1 MAVPCFKALTDQYT
15 TWDQLRTYL
24 SSSEGG
30 SLRIIDCNRDSL
42 YIIRYDKA
50 TSQFDVPHVPWF
62 RSVIWNAA
70 TNRPVCVAPPK
81 AQEGLPDSV
90 EGLRFEQFLEGVMI
104 NVYLDSSYNIQLA
117 TRSKLGATGTFYS
130 SRSFYDLLNEALN
143 KQGITDLKQIF
154 THGNTFA
161 SFLLQHPEHRIVAKI
176 TEPKVYMIH
185 KGFVTQDG
193 DVWIDQTNSCILP
206 CPPVL
211 EGVTDV
217 SGLVP
222 YVQGLAEKNGWMWQ
236 GLVMKQGLNRWRLRS
251 NAYSMVRMMR
261 GDSPRTDVRFLRI
274 RGKQLMETYLY
285 YYGDEKVEMG
295 RLEQQV
301 RSITQQLYQ
310 AYVLS
315 HITHV
320 CKFVDLA
327 PHWKTHV
334 FSIHTL
340 YLNTMRSKG
349 HFVRKQDVID
359 YVNRLPIPRLL
370 HLMKTCV

>member
-1 MAVPCFKALTDQYT
+1 
-15 TWDQLRTYL
+15 
-24 SSSEGG
+24 
-30 SLRIIDCNRDSL
+30 
-42 YIIRYDKA
+42 
-50 TSQFDVPHVPWF
+50 
-62 RSVIWNAA
+62 
-70 TNRPVCVAPPK
+70 
-81 AQEGLPDSV
+81 
-90 EGLRFEQFLEGVMI
+90 
-104 NVYLDSSYNIQLA
+104 
-117 TRSKLGATGTFYS
+117 
-130 SRSFYDLLNEALN
+130 LLNEALN

-206 CPPVL
+206 GPPIL

-236 GLVMKQGLNRWRLRS
+236 GLVMKRGSDRWRLRS

-315 HITHV
+315 HITHA

-334 FSIHTL
+334 FSLHTL
-340 YLNTMRSKG
+340 YLNTMRGKG